1 MRTVRVDCSPD
12 GESTKSAS
20 SKSTQVSF
28 PPCYKSHSHKVTCS
42 EPCIP
47 TYRHTAV
54 LTFSSGVK
62 FQDYLREKILSI
74 IWQWLITGWPWPP
87 PRPTHGIT
95 SLRGHLGPSIPF
107 PLAPPRRHLSPLP
120 GLLLIYLPWS
130 LHLISLSVPFIP
142 SIQSP
147 AHQFKRSWS
156 PEQTILCCPIH
167 HDCL

>member
-1 MRTVRVDCSPD
+1 MPFNLCLTRTVRVDCRPD

-87 PRPTHGIT
+87 PSAHPRYNFPPWSSRPVYPFPPRSSSQASIT
-95 SLRGHLGPSIPF
+95 SPRPSSHIS
-107 PLAPPRRHLSPLP
+107 PLVSPSHLS
-120 GLLLIYLPWS
+120 
-130 LHLISLSVPFIP
+130 VC
-142 SIQSP
+142 SIHPISP
-147 AHQFKRSWS
+147 A
-156 PEQTILCCPIH
+156 PCPYI
-167 HDCL
+167 